1 MYVNLFDSHV
11 HSDCSFDGTD
21 PVMMICERAAAL
33 GLYSIA
39 VTDHCECDIY
49 YKEGF
54 DRSVVQSF
62 FETRK
67 ARAVFYGRLQV
78 YAGIELG
85 QPITDPKATREA
97 LSAGA
102 FDFVLASVHNLPGQK
117 DFYYLNYT
125 DENVD
130 PLLSDYFDHV
140 LQVAKWGQFDSLR
153 LTEKIHLADPG
164 RLVDH
169 ASGWFD
175 QGGGDVKSVHNYFR
189 PLRVRTEQ
197 RPFILSEYGGYSCPV
212 DGHLYSTNSFGY
224 HTYKDTAEFTAAWQA
239 LQKKI
244 QELQDKGLAGAVYTQ
259 LSDVEEETNGLYTYD
274 RKVCKVERKL

>member
-1 MYVNLFDSHV
+1 MRYHYISDSHV

-140 LQVAKWGQFDSLR
+140 LQVAKWGQFDSLAH
-153 LTEKIHLADPG
+153 LTYPLRYILAQPGLRVELSKYREKIDAVL
-164 RLVDH
+164 LELI
-169 ASGWFD
+169 
-175 QGGGDVKSVHNYFR
+175 Q
-189 PLRVRTEQ
+189 
-197 RPFILSEYGGYSCPV
+197 
-212 DGHLYSTNSFGY
+212 
-224 HTYKDTAEFTAAWQA
+224 
-239 LQKKI
+239 QKKALEVNTSGLRQQI
-244 QELQDKGLAGAVYTQ
+244 GDTLPDAGIVRRFYELGGTYVTLGSDAHRWADMSAGIEEAMSMIYKTGFRHYTIYSKREPDWCR
-259 LSDVEEETNGLYTYD
+259 LSWK
-274 RKVCKVERKL
+274 RSII

>member
-1 MYVNLFDSHV
+1 MRYHYISDSHV

-140 LQVAKWGQFDSLR
+140 LQVAKWGQFDSLAH
-153 LTEKIHLADPG
+153 LTYPLRYILAQPGLRVELSKYREKIDAVLLELIQQKKALEVNTSGLRQQIGDTLPDAGIVRRFYELGGTYVTLGSDAHRWADVSAGIEEAMSIIYKTGFRHYTIYSKREP
-164 RLVDH
+164 RLV
-169 ASGWFD
+169 
-175 QGGGDVKSVHNYFR
+175 
-189 PLRVRTEQ
+189 PIE
-197 RPFILSEYGGYSCPV
+197 
-212 DGHLYSTNSFGY
+212 
-224 HTYKDTAEFTAAWQA
+224 
-239 LQKKI
+239 
-244 QELQDKGLAGAVYTQ
+244 
-259 LSDVEEETNGLYTYD
+259 
-274 RKVCKVERKL
+274 